1 MEEAKGLFAGRG
13 GEADEVGVEVFQHLC
28 PEVVDG
34 AVAFVG
40 DDDVE
45 GFDGD
50 SRIVVDGF
58 GLFVQRFEACGG
70 DFIVFVGEFF
80 AFEHGE
86 HALDG
91 ADADPRGGVERV
103 AAEALDDEFFG
114 EFEIVIRGDVLLEF
128 FEGLVAQVAA
138 IYQE

>member
-1 MEEAKGLFAGRG
+1 M
-13 GEADEVGVEVFQHLC
+13 
-28 PEVVDG
+28 
-34 AVAFVG
+34 AFIG

-50 SRIVVDGF
+50 AACCIQWVRVGSR
-58 GLFVQRFEACGG
+58 LKSLLEACGG

-91 ADADPRGGVERV
+91 ADADPRGGVEGV

-114 EFEIVIRGDVLLEF
+114 KFEVVIRGDVLLKF